1 MKILTVVVSAGLEP
15 WVSIEE
21 RAQIE
26 IIQSSKTK
34 LGPTLWFRG
43 DPNSRQSIAIR
54 FQNSL
59 RLGVIKARI
68 IVSGLVPVTVSSLRP
83 FRACFAVLG
92 WLADWPSRFRSGH
105 EAFEEEGHIVQTK
118 MPSEMGL
125 SANRI
130 LEMYRYVL
138 DRYDFDFLYRIS
150 STVIP
155 VPNTLYEVC
164 ESLPRTRVFG
174 GRDHSYFGKQ
184 FLSGAA
190 LLFSRDVV
198 QGITKHGELL
208 DRSVYEDVAV
218 AELVASKDLAEFYE
232 VSYLNVG
239 GSPEPLALDG
249 NARSTACALRFK
261 VSPDITREAAPV
273 VSLMHTHRNL
283 CDQS

>member
-21 RAQIE
+21 NAQIE

-34 LGPTLWFRG
+34 FGPTLWFRG
-43 DPNSRQSIAIR
+43 DPNSARSIMTR
-54 FQNSL
+54 LQNSL

-68 IVSGLVPVTVSSLRP
+68 IVSGSVPQPVLAVRQ
-83 FRACFAVLG
+83 FQAFFAVLG

-105 EAFEEEGHIVQTK
+105 EAFEEEGHIVQTN

-125 SANRI
+125 SSNRI

-138 DRYDFDFLYRIS
+138 DRYEFDFLYRVS

-155 VPNTLYEVC
+155 VPNTLHDVC
-164 ESLPRTRVFG
+164 MLLPKTRVFG
-174 GRDHSYFGKQ
+174 GRKHSYFGKE

-190 LLFSRDVV
+190 LLFSRDVLR
-198 QGITKHGELL
+198 GITQCGELL

-218 AELVASKDLAEFYE
+218 SELVASNDLAEFYE
-232 VSYLNVG
+232 VSYVNVG
-239 GSPEPLALDG
+239 FAPEPLAG
-249 NARSTACALRFK
+249 VGTAGSTVCALRFK
-261 VSPDITREAAPV
+261 TSASITREATPV
-273 VSLMHTHRNL
+273 VSLMRKYRNL
-283 CDQS
+283 CDQ